1 MLSIVLIV
9 ISFYAHIYAC
19 AYSAR
24 SGYRIQAN
32 QDGNPTRLLYY
43 MERELA
49 NLDPSQPGG
58 GAGKY
63 TRGEFS
69 WLHPD
74 FEGLC
79 LRVVMGK
86 TFPLDSPCM

>member
-1 MLSIVLIV
+1 MYGVFV
-9 ISFYAHIYAC
+9 C
-19 AYSAR
+19 VSAR

-58 GAGKY
+58 GAANY
-63 TRGEFS
+63 SRREFS
-69 WLHPD
+69 
-74 FEGLC
+74 
-79 LRVVMGK
+79 
-86 TFPLDSPCM
+86 

>member
-1 MLSIVLIV
+1 M
-9 ISFYAHIYAC
+9 FAC
-19 AYSAR
+19 VSAR

-63 TRGEFS
+63 SRGAFS
-69 WLHPD
+69 WP
-74 FEGLC
+74 GLYPE
-79 LRVVMGK
+79 LAEIFRFL
-86 TFPLDSPCM
+86 TH